1 MENRMN
7 HQDLS
12 RQDFFNRRAE
22 GWLDNFYK
30 NSDTG
35 NHDLHSEKISSIIKT
50 LDIEPH
56 HRVLDMGCGAG
67 VLVPYIL
74 DELSRDGR
82 LVEMDYAWKMIK
94 TNQHLH
100 QDSRILFECAHVMDM
115 PFDSNA
121 FDRVI
126 CFACFPHFQDQAGA
140 VKQITR
146 VLKPGGK
153 LVIAHLMSSDEIATH
168 HKGHSPVS
176 SDQLPSFDRL
186 SAWLVQCGLEILEF
200 TDVSGL
206 YCLACVKESG
216 QT

>member
-1 MENRMN
+1 MENKMN

-30 NSDTG
+30 NPDTG
-35 NHDLHSEKISSIIKT
+35 NHDLHGEKISSIMKT
-50 LDIEPH
+50 LDVKAD
-56 HRVLDMGCGAG
+56 HRVLDVGCGAG

-74 DELSRDGR
+74 EGLSNNGQ
-82 LVEMDYAWKMIK
+82 LVEMDYAQKMIQ
-94 TNQHLH
+94 TNRELH
-100 QDSRILFECAHVMDM
+100 QDSRISFECAHVMDM

-140 VKQITR
+140 VKEIAR

-176 SDQLPSFDRL
+176 SDQLPPFDRL
-186 SAWLVQCGLEILEF
+186 SAWLVQCDFEILQF

-206 YCLACVKESG
+206 YCLACVKESD
-216 QT
+216 QP